1 MQYVAR
7 QPILDSRRELYA
19 YELLFRDSLENF
31 CPPGD
36 PELASKRTM
45 DTALVYGIEAL
56 SEGHT
61 VFLNCTHDVVVK
73 GFPTLFPADLTIV
86 EILETA
92 QATRELIDACKELKD
107 AGYRIALD
115 DFVVQPGYEPLIKIA
130 DVIKVDFRAS
140 SPEECRRLAAA
151 YGGNGRVMLAEKVET
166 EEEFRS
172 AKSLGFGL
180 FQGYFF
186 ARPRVFS
193 TETIER
199 LDTNQISLL
208 RILGQ
213 PRLDYVELEE
223 VIKADPALCY
233 RLLRF
238 LNSPA
243 FYLQGEVRSI
253 LHALTLLGEDDTRK
267 WLLLASAVLGLR
279 NKNPHLLTMALVR
292 ARFAE
297 LLGPQTRLSGS
308 SLFILGLL
316 SLMDGILNMS
326 KEAVAEKV
334 ATSDEIRAALKGEP
348 NPLGRCLELVQAFEA
363 ADWENC
369 ERLRKNT
376 SISEPGLSQYYFEAV
391 EWATHISKE

>member
-7 QPILDSRRELYA
+7 QPILDTRRGLYA

-45 DTALVYGIEAL
+45 DTALVYGLEAL
-56 SEGHT
+56 SDGQT
-61 VFLNCTHDVVVK
+61 IFLNCTHDVVVN

-92 QATRELIDACKELKD
+92 QASPELIEACIKLKD

-130 DVIKVDFRAS
+130 DIIKVDLRLS
-140 SPEECRRLAAA
+140 PPEECRRLAEA
-151 YGGNGRVMLAEKVET
+151 YGKNGRVMLAEKVET
-166 EEEFRS
+166 EEEFHS
-172 AKSLGFGL
+172 ARSLGFGL

-186 ARPRVFS
+186 ARPSVFS
-193 TETIER
+193 TTSVEC
-199 LDTNQISLL
+199 LDANQINLL
-208 RILGQ
+208 RILSR
-213 PRLDYVELEE
+213 PRLDYVEVEE
-223 VIKADPALCY
+223 AIKADPALCY

-243 FYLQGEVRSI
+243 FYLQGEIRSI

-279 NKNPHLLTMALVR
+279 AKNPHLLTMALVR

-297 LLGPQTRLSGS
+297 LLGPQVKLPAS

-316 SLMDGILNMS
+316 SLMDGILNVS

-334 ATSDEIRAALKGEP
+334 AASDEIRAALKGEP
-348 NPLGRCLELVQAFEA
+348 NPLGRCLQLVQAFEE
-363 ADWENC
+363 ADWERC
-369 ERLRKNT
+369 ERLRQNT
-376 SISEPGLSQYYFEAV
+376 RISESELSQHYFAAV
-391 EWATHISKE
+391 EWARQISE